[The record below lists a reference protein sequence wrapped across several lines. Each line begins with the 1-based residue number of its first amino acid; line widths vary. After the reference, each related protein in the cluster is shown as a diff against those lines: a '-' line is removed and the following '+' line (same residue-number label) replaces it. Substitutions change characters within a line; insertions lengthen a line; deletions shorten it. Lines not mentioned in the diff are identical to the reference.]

1 MAFTS
6 CTVTVNNIASL
17 SDLPNTTDG
26 LTSTQLKQKFDQTGT
41 DLKTYINS
49 TLLSEL
55 AATTGGSSAS
65 ENIGGRSISAKSVIA
80 GISAGTLYSQL
91 NSLHTQLN
99 SFVSGTGFIPTTG
112 GTFTGAV
119 EFPTG
124 SVSIASI
131 NAGDVD
137 TGIYFPTSGTFAV
150 TNNGAETF
158 RATSNNRVLIG
169 GTTSFTTKL
178 GTGSVVPNLQF
189 QGTDDTASLLTSRFS
204 ADNEAPRMFF
214 AKSRGATVGTHG
226 SVLSGDHIG
235 DISFGASDGDEIVE
249 AARIRVSVDGTPG
262 NLDMPGRIS
271 FMTTPDSSQAPT
283 EKMRIANDGTITFN
297 SYTTAGYL
305 KNSAAGVLSSAT
317 SVPIGDLSGTGTG
330 VNTFLTTPTSANLA
344 SAVTDE
350 TGSGALVFG
359 TSPTISGLVSTSG
372 ITSTGQIALDTAGTA
387 ASPSLSF
394 STDLDTGIFRGAA
407 NQLAFSTNGT
417 EALRINS
424 VQRVLINNTTQF
436 TTYRGATSNVP
447 QFQIAG
453 TSKDT
458 SGMVSSIFS
467 ADAIGSRIF
476 FAKSRNATIGSF
488 TIVNNGDSL
497 GEISFG
503 GSHDSQIYEAAR
515 IVSEADGAPT
525 NGSSMPGR
533 IIFSTTASG
542 ATTVTERLRISS
554 TGLLTS
560 PQTYAQLVTASVRT
574 VLVDSAGQIGNATSS
589 IRHKE
594 QIEDLV
600 VNTEDILK
608 LEAKTFLYKNDV
620 EQNGENA
627 VRSVGFIAEQ
637 AKQLGLTY
645 LYNEDED
652 GIPDYFAY
660 DKFSVYLLQVI
671 KQQQQLIEQLQSRIE
686 LLESKVN

>member
-26 LTSTQLKQKFDQTGT
+26 LTSAQLKQKFDQTGT
-41 DLKTYINS
+41 DLKTYLNS

-55 AATTGGSSAS
+55 ASTTTGSSAS
-65 ENIGGRSISAKSVIA
+65 ENIGGRLISAKSVIA
-80 GISAGTLYSQL
+80 GISAGSLYSQL

-99 SFVSGTGFIPTTG
+99 SFVAGTGFIPTTG
-112 GTFTGAV
+112 GTFTGSV
-119 EFPTG
+119 EFPLGT
-124 SVSIASI
+124 SSVVSI
-131 NAGDVD
+131 NGGDAD
-137 TGIYFPTSGTFAV
+137 SGIYFPAASTQALV
-150 TNNGAETF
+150 NNGTESLRT
-158 RATSNNRVLIG
+158 TSTGKVLFG
-169 GTTSFTTKL
+169 GTTAFQTKL
-178 GTGSVVPNLQF
+178 GATTVSPDVQIQKL
-189 QGTDDTASLLTSRFS
+189 DDKGSLLISRFS
-204 ADNEAPRMFF
+204 VDTESPRLFF
-214 AKSRGATVGTHG
+214 AKSRNATEGGQG
-226 SVLSGDHIG
+226 SVLSGDNSG
-235 DISFGASDGDEIVE
+235 DISFGSSDGNGIIE
-249 AARIRVSVDGTPG
+249 AARIKVEIDGTPG
-262 NLDMPGRIS
+262 TNDMPGRIV
-271 FMTTPDSSQAPT
+271 FMTTPDNASVPT
-283 EKMRIANDGTITFN
+283 EKMRISQDGTIRFN
-297 SYTTAGYL
+297 SYTTAGFL
-305 KNSAAGVLSSAT
+305 KNDT
-317 SVPIGDLSGTGTG
+317 SGNISTNTAETGTG
-330 VNTFLTTPTSANLA
+330 NLVLA
-344 SAVTDE
+344 
-350 TGSGALVFG
+350 
-359 TSPTISGLVSTSG
+359 TSPSIGNPTL
-372 ITSTGQIALDTAGTA
+372 TGQVSLDVAGTA
-387 ASPSLSF
+387 SAPALTF
-394 STDLDTGIFRGAA
+394 TGDLDTGIFRGAA
-407 NQLAFSTNGT
+407 NQLAFSTNAT

-424 VQRVLINNTTQF
+424 VQRVLINNTAQF
-436 TTYRGATSNVP
+436 TTYRGATSAIP
-447 QFQIAG
+447 QFQVAG

-458 SGMVSSIFS
+458 SSILSSIFS

-515 IVSEADGAPT
+515 IFSEADGAPT

-645 LYNEDED
+645 LYNEDEE

-671 KQQQQLIEQLQSRIE
+671 KKQQQLIEQLQSRIE